1 MKDQLIKALQGAVEA
16 TRVISSGFH
25 FQIIISSKEGVMGRR
40 RLGEVA
46 KKQHH
51 GGCEHRNLHTMLEND
66 MYLFVL
72 SISHRSLAWQVH
84 LESTTYPC
92 LKCVLLRKRAFMF
105 KSACPQQVAVLDL
118 INR

>member
-1 MKDQLIKALQGAVEA
+1 MSTIAQDAGSSKEADLKDQLIKALKNTVQA
-16 TRVISSGFH
+16 TRVISSVFH

-51 GGCEHRNLHTMLEND
+51 GGCEHRNLHTMLENH

-72 SISHRSLAWQVH
+72 SISHRSLVWQVH
-84 LESTTYPC
+84 IESTSYAC
-92 LKCVLLRKRAFMF
+92 LKCVLLKKRAFLF
-105 KSACPQQVAVLDL
+105 
-118 INR
+118 